1 MTKTIDAAPPLSPQT
16 PSPASEAAPGR
27 SRGWGRR
34 HDAPIEHKVKR
45 DSHVLTHIVLVI
57 GSLLMIGPFVWQIIM
72 SLSTNHEIQ
81 SVPPT
86 FWPAELQW
94 KNYADVFVKLPFLHE
109 LGFSIAITALRTI
122 GQLILC
128 SLAGYAF
135 ARMHFR
141 GKGILL
147 GIVLAILMVPG
158 QAYLITQYRII
169 QGLDLLDTVWGVAL
183 PGIFS
188 AFGTFLMR
196 QFFLSLPPS
205 LEEAARLDGANQWQ
219 IFWKV
224 MMPLAKPALS
234 AVAITT
240 ILWSWNDL
248 LWPLIVTTQAKSM
261 PLTVGIAT
269 LAGRTSTDY
278 SVMMAASV
286 MAMAP
291 ILIVFLAMQ
300 RRVVEGLA
308 FSGAKG

>member
-1 MTKTIDAAPPLSPQT
+1 MSKKRIAKQVTAH
-16 PSPASEAAPGR
+16 
-27 SRGWGRR
+27 RR
-34 HDAPIEHKVKR
+34 ARE
-45 DSHVLTHIVLVI
+45 SHFWVHVTLII
-57 GSLLMIGPFVWQIIM
+57 GSLLMVWPFIWQLIM

-86 FWPAELQW
+86 FWPAEFQW
-94 KNYADVFVKLPFLHE
+94 RNYAEVFVKIPFLHE
-109 LGFSIAITALRTI
+109 LWFSIGITAIRTL
-122 GQLILC
+122 GQLFLC

-135 ARMHFR
+135 ARMKFT

-169 QGLDLLDTVWGVAL
+169 QGLGLLDSMWGVAL

-196 QFFLSLPPS
+196 QFFLSLPAS
-205 LEEAARLDGANQWQ
+205 LEEAARLDGANPFQ
-219 IFWKV
+219 IFFKI
-224 MMPLAKPALS
+224 MLPLAKPALS

-269 LAGRTSTDY
+269 LAGRTATDY
-278 SVMMAASV
+278 SVMMAAST
-286 MAMAP
+286 
-291 ILIVFLAMQ
+291 LAMSPVLIAFLIMQ
-300 RRVVEGLA
+300 KRVVEGLA
-308 FSGAKG
+308 FSGAKN

>member
-1 MTKTIDAAPPLSPQT
+1 MSKKRIAKQSTAH
-16 PSPASEAAPGR
+16 
-27 SRGWGRR
+27 RR
-34 HDAPIEHKVKR
+34 ARE
-45 DSHVLTHIVLVI
+45 SHFWVHVTLII
-57 GSLLMIGPFVWQIIM
+57 GSLLMVWPFIWQLIM

-94 KNYADVFVKLPFLHE
+94 GNYAEVFVKIPFLHE
-109 LGFSIAITALRTI
+109 LWFSIGITAIRTL
-122 GQLILC
+122 GQLFLC

-135 ARMHFR
+135 ARMKFT

-169 QGLDLLDTVWGVAL
+169 QGLGLLDSMWGVAL

-196 QFFLSLPPS
+196 QFFLSLPAS
-205 LEEAARLDGANQWQ
+205 LEEAARLDGANPFQ
-219 IFWKV
+219 IFFKI
-224 MMPLAKPALS
+224 MLPLAKPALS

-269 LAGRTSTDY
+269 LAGRTATDY
-278 SVMMAASV
+278 SVMMAAST
-286 MAMAP
+286 
-291 ILIVFLAMQ
+291 LAMSPVLIAFLIMQ
-300 RRVVEGLA
+300 KRVVEGLA
-308 FSGAKG
+308 FSGAKN